1 MPGSHPTN
9 RPDRAGPTP
18 KQLRYLRAL
27 AHGRGQTFT
36 YPRTKAQASAQ
47 IRRLLAATAENRL
60 EREVERD
67 RLEREVDPRTYATAV
82 RDDEVTGHGAHARWT
97 HHREEPS

>member
-1 MPGSHPTN
+1 MPGPHPTN
-9 RPDRAGPTP
+9 RPSDGPTA

-27 AHGRGQTFT
+27 ASSRGQTFT

-47 IRRLLAATAENRL
+47 IRRLRVATAENRL

-67 RLEREVDPRTYATAV
+67 RLEREVDLPADATAV
-82 RDDEVTGHGAHARWT
+82 RDDEVTGFGAHARWT
-97 HHREEPS
+97 HHREERS